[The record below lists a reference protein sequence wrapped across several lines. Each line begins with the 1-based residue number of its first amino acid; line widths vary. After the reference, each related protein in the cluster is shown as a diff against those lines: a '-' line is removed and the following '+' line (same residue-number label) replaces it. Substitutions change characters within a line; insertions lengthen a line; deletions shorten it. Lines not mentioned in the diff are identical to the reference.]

1 MAEKLTK
8 RSAALVLMG
17 PGGRLGNR
25 LWTYANLLAFA
36 QDHGF
41 DVLNPSFIES
51 SYLFRKGS
59 EGKSLRKSH
68 GSNVLRRVKLWLWRR
83 AYSLNLRLRFFLS
96 IDVGESGKF
105 DLEAHPDYLMRF
117 RKSGLVFLSGLF
129 FSAPTCMARQRQYL
143 LSYFALNDELEVRCQ
158 ALVAAARKGEDV
170 LVGIHIR
177 HGDYRTY
184 CNGLMYY
191 STPEFVT
198 VMKNLA
204 NQVQNR
210 NVRFLI
216 CSDEPQAR
224 SFFEGL
230 NVVISDEI
238 AVVDLYA
245 LAACD
250 FICGPNSTFSQWAS
264 FYGGVPLHVLDYK
277 SQFLSAQQSPN
288 YSPRLDTDFSPF
300 NIDRFSQY
308 STQSLQLAD
317 FLRRS
322 RTWHK
327 Y

>member
-1 MAEKLTK
+1 
-8 RSAALVLMG
+8 MG
-17 PGGRLGNR
+17 PDGRLGNR

-41 DVLNPSFIES
+41 DVFNPSFIES
-51 SYLFRKGS
+51 RCLFRKGS
-59 EGKSLRKSH
+59 AGKPSRSAL
-68 GSNVLRRVKLWLWRR
+68 GSNVLRRLKLWLWRR
-83 AYSLNLRLRFFLS
+83 AYSVNLRLRFFLS

-105 DLEAHPDYLMRF
+105 DVEAHPDDVMQF

-129 FSAPTCMARQRQYL
+129 FAAPKCMARQRQYL
-143 LSYFALNDELEVRCQ
+143 LPYFALSDELEARRLS
-158 ALVAAARKGEDV
+158 LVAAARKGDDV

-191 STPEFVT
+191 STREFVA
-198 VMKNLA
+198 VMRNLV
-204 NQVQNR
+204 NQVHDR

-216 CSDEPQAR
+216 CSDEPQSR
-224 SFFEGL
+224 SLFEGL
-230 NVVISDEI
+230 DVVISNEI

-277 SQFLSAQQSPN
+277 AQFLRADQSPN
-288 YSPRLDTDFSPF
+288 YSPRFDTDFSPF
-300 NIDRFSQY
+300 STERFSQY
-308 STQSLQLAD
+308 STQSLQISD
-317 FLRRS
+317 FVSRS
-322 RTWHK
+322 RPWHR